1 MGLMVGIIPTIEY
14 MDRPPEA
21 TSEFISHLS
30 VNAEEADWHVIA
42 PMHRI
47 VEYTRGNLSRLM
59 DEYIAGASDLT
70 PDDVGGIKGWVDCLP
85 WKNGSIMLHFAW

>member
-1 MGLMVGIIPTIEY
+1 MGLMVGVIPTIEY
-14 MDRPPEA
+14 LDPPHEA

-30 VNAEEADWHVIA
+30 VNAEEADWHVVA
-42 PMHRI
+42 PMHQI

-70 PDDVGGIKGWVDCLP
+70 PEDVVGIKGWVDGLP
-85 WKNGSIMLHFAW
+85 WKNGSIMLHFGW